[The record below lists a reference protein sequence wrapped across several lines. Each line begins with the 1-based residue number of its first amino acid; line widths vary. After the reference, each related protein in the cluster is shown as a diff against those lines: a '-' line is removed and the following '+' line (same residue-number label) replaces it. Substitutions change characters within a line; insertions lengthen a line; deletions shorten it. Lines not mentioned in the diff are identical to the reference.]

1 MKKTAF
7 DFEKGPVGKTEKFC
21 EKTEQIQDLL
31 ANQWSK
37 VCILTYFGRQLWVHS
52 EPIKSNLG
60 SF

>member
-1 MKKTAF
+1 MSKMEKTAF

-37 VCILTYFGRQLWVHS
+37 VCILTYFRRQLCVHS
-52 EPIKSNLG
+52 
-60 SF
+60 